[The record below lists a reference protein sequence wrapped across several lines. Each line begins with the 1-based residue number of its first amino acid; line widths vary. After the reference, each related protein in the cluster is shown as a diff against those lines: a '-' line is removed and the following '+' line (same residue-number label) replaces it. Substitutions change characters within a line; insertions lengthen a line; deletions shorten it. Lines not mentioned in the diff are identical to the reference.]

1 MSQQAVKLGST
12 EYMQGLVEAVKQL
25 ELARNAA
32 KLGDFM
38 EVEGRMIRA
47 LDLIRERILWPDRE
61 EEKVGFYCED
71 CGLVC
76 YVSEEWLEKMSD
88 RFDQCPQC
96 KSWGW
101 LFVSGEKWQPK
112 VRYGTVERKV
122 CERCGAIVYGARGKE
137 CPMCHEEV
145 IT

>member
-12 EYMQGLVEAVKQL
+12 EYMQGLVEVTEKL
-25 ELARNAA
+25 ERIQ
-32 KLGDFM
+32 KVTRSKW
-38 EVEGRMIRA
+38 VEDLVIGA

-76 YVSEEWLEKMSD
+76 YVSEEWLEKMPD

-122 CERCGAIVYGARGKE
+122 CEHCGAIVYGARGKE
-137 CPMCHEEV
+137 CPMCKGVLE
-145 IT
+145 

>member
-1 MSQQAVKLGST
+1 MSQQTVKLGST
-12 EYMQGLVEAVKQL
+12 EYMQGLVEAVKKL
-25 ELARNAA
+25 ERIQ
-32 KLGDFM
+32 KVTRSKW
-38 EVEGRMIRA
+38 VEDLVIGA

-61 EEKVGFYCED
+61 EKKVGFYCED

-76 YVSEEWLEKMSD
+76 YVSEEWLEKMPD

-122 CERCGAIVYGARGKE
+122 CEHCGAIVYGARGKE
-137 CPMCHEEV
+137 CPMCNAELV
-145 IT
+145 

>member
-1 MSQQAVKLGST
+1 MSQQTVKLGST
-12 EYMQGLVEAVKQL
+12 EYMQGLVEAVKKL
-25 ELARNAA
+25 ERIQ
-32 KLGDFM
+32 KVTRSKW
-38 EVEGRMIRA
+38 VEDLVIGA

-76 YVSEEWLEKMSD
+76 YVSEEWLEKMPD

>member
-1 MSQQAVKLGST
+1 MSQQTVKLGST
-12 EYMQGLVEAVKQL
+12 EYMQGLVEAVKKL
-25 ELARNAA
+25 ERIQ
-32 KLGDFM
+32 KVTRSKW
-38 EVEGRMIRA
+38 VEDLVIGA

-76 YVSEEWLEKMSD
+76 YVSEEWLEKMPD

-122 CERCGAIVYGARGKE
+122 CEHCGAIVYGARGKE
-137 CPMCHEEV
+137 CPMCKGVLE
-145 IT
+145 